1 MKRKL
6 CSGALVCA
14 LFLTLAACQPTP
26 AESPT
31 PTPTLSSSAEAT
43 PTPEPYAPPAA
54 DDSPRYFFADG
65 YFLGAWADGEWRS
78 CNNGQFT
85 VGEIFNRNYYDIWG
99 APLKTVRF
107 NVGPGAFNA
116 TFGEVDGIELLD
128 PFGILEGD
136 DFIMKLPGQLT
147 GEATQVIAPDYNFY
161 AYFDGQPQHISCNV
175 PLESPS
181 RSWDAP
187 LLSDEAATQAL
198 GEAGIRCDLSKV
210 DRTAWACDMDS
221 DGEEEYLE
229 LMKTPRDED
238 GYLTF
243 GPGEQCFYA
252 LLLTD
257 GDQVTVVTSDAISY
271 TDDLTAQFT
280 ASDVQF
286 RDLDG
291 DGVCE
296 IIFDVTAWEGGGYY
310 ALSRIDGAWT
320 QVLCSNYGM

>member
-6 CSGALVCA
+6 YSGALACA
-14 LFLTLAACQPTP
+14 LLLTLAACQPTP
-26 AESPT
+26 AESPAPT
-31 PTPTLSSSAEAT
+31 PTPSPAAEVT
-43 PTPEPYAPPAA
+43 PTPEPSAPPAA
-54 DDSPRYFFADG
+54 DDSTRYFFADG
-65 YFLGAWADGEWRS
+65 YFLGAWSNGEWRS

-99 APLKTVRF
+99 EQLRVVRF
-107 NVGPGAFNA
+107 NIGMADNNPRGGFEGA
-116 TFGEVDGIELLD
+116 DLLE
-128 PFGILEGD
+128 PFGIIED
-136 DFIMKLPGQLT
+136 TYFIMKLPGQLT
-147 GEATQVIAPDYNFY
+147 GDAAQISASYYNFY

-181 RSWDAP
+181 GSWDAP

-198 GEAGIRCDLSKV
+198 GKAGIRCDLSKV

-229 LMKTPRDED
+229 LIKTPRDEN

-310 ALSRIDGAWT
+310 AFSRIDGAWT